1 MNTSTEQLSA
11 EVTELERKVADSPD
25 SPELLLRLGWTKLQ
39 LGDSSAA
46 RDALLRAHVLR
57 PDAVPIRIYAARA
70 LAECGDYRAPQLIQ
84 DWRRW
89 VPLPDQLQFD
99 LADAMQRTDW
109 TQEAVGVL
117 EDLVQRA
124 PGHRWV
130 RLLLGSLYERV
141 NRLDDARTLI
151 DAMPPEDAGG
161 AEANRELVHQQ
172 AVLRMRAGALDEA
185 RTLLQCA
192 GPRFDGDAEHFFL
205 LGTLADRLGDADDA
219 MAQLHEAHARQRHT
233 LERTAP
239 QRLQNDAAL
248 LPAAEV
254 YLDAEA
260 AARWPQQVAPDAQ
273 QSPVFV
279 IGFPRSGT
287 TLIEQMLDA
296 HPALQAMDERPHFD
310 VLADQLE
317 DYGVHVPRGLGRL
330 TQADCDE
337 LRKGY
342 MLMACAR
349 TPRRRDAQLVDKN
362 PLNMLWLPLIQRVF
376 PNARFILMLRNPC
389 DALLSNYMQDYR
401 SVVMMSISL
410 DLERLARAYVE
421 AFEYWFHHAA
431 ILQPKVLT
439 VRYEDLVAAPERAA
453 AAMGGFLG
461 LADASP
467 MLNFARHAREK
478 GFIGTPSYTQVI
490 EPINQLGVDRW
501 LHYRRWFGKPLEIL
515 APILARVGYPGGGE
529 V

>member
-1 MNTSTEQLSA
+1 MRFDTHSTRWSAGPITVVLLCAALSA
-11 EVTELERKVADSPD
+11 GAADKIQVYRVPKETAASLSSGHSAGDGHNHGPGDGHDHGTMGNPHGVRATPKVTYTT
-25 SPELLLRLGWTKLQ
+25 PEGW
-39 LGDSSAA
+39 
-46 RDALLRAHVLR
+46 
-57 PDAVPIRIYAARA
+57 
-70 LAECGDYRAPQLIQ
+70 
-84 DWRRW
+84 
-89 VPLPDQLQFD
+89 
-99 LADAMQRTDW
+99 
-109 TQEAVGVL
+109 
-117 EDLVQRA
+117 
-124 PGHRWV
+124 
-130 RLLLGSLYERV
+130 
-141 NRLDDARTLI
+141 
-151 DAMPPEDAGG
+151 
-161 AEANRELVHQQ
+161 RE
-172 AVLRMRAGALDEA
+172 AGAGFQPTKRIA
-185 RTLLQCA
+185 
-192 GPRFDGDAEHFFL
+192 FL
-205 LGTLADRLGDADDA
+205 G
-219 MAQLHEAHARQRHT
+219 
-233 LERTAP
+233 
-239 QRLQNDAAL
+239 
-248 LPAAEV
+248 
-254 YLDAEA
+254 
-260 AARWPQQVAPDAQ
+260 
-273 QSPVFV
+273 
-279 IGFPRSGT
+279 GFPRSGT

-515 APILARVGYPGGGE
+515 APILARLGYPGGGE